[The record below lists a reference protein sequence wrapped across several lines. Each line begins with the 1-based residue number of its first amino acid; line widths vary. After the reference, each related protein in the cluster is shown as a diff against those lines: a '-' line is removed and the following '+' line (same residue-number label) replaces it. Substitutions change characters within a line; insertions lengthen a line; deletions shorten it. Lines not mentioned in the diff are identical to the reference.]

1 MKEKFLVGTS
11 GWSYA
16 WSNFYPRDL
25 PNRGRLTF
33 YSKTFKTVE
42 VNYSF
47 YHLPRTSLYQ
57 KWASETPKEFQFT
70 LKLSR
75 FITHIKK
82 LSGVKI
88 ALKKFL
94 GHANVLG
101 PKLGPILVQ
110 LPPSFRVS
118 PERLERFLRTVKA
131 VEQELEISP
140 KLKIAFEF
148 RHTTWFEKDSEDYIH
163 SLKILRTYNA
173 AFVFAHSSRYPYP
186 TTEPVTADFV
196 YLRFH
201 GPGALFAS
209 KYGKEGLLP
218 WLPKIK
224 NWVLGSLDV
233 YTYFNNDVHGY
244 AIEDTKCLI
253 REIIEN

>member
-1 MKEKFLVGTS
+1 MKGKFLVGTS
-11 GWSYA
+11 GWSYD
-16 WSNFYPRDL
+16 WSNFYPHEL
-25 PNRGRLTF
+25 PNRERLMF
-33 YSKTFKTVE
+33 YCKTFKTVE

-47 YHLPRTSLYQ
+47 YHLPRPSLYQ

-88 ALKKFL
+88 ALRKFL
-94 GHANVLG
+94 GHAKVLG

-110 LPPSFRVS
+110 LPPNFRTS
-118 PERLERFLRTVKA
+118 PARLERFLGTLKA
-131 VEQELEISP
+131 VEQELKISP
-140 KLKIAFEF
+140 KLKLAFEF
-148 RHTTWFEKDSEDYIH
+148 RHTTWFEKDSEDYIL

-173 AFVFAHSSRYPYP
+173 AFAFAHSSRYPYP
-186 TTEPVTADFV
+186 ATEPVTADFV

-201 GPGALFAS
+201 GPEALFAS

-218 WLPKIK
+218 WFPKIK
-224 NWVLGSLDV
+224 KWLHDGIDV
-233 YTYFNNDVHGY
+233 YAYFNNDVHGY
-244 AIEDTKCLI
+244 AIEDAKCLI
-253 REIIEN
+253 RETIKK